1 MVSSQF
7 KRFSKGDPD
16 IGRIGVED
24 DEYEMSITFNLD
36 KPLQTPIQLEVLVQ
50 SLKFHLCK
58 IT

>member
-7 KRFSKGDPD
+7 KRFSKGNPE
-16 IGRIGVED
+16 IGQIDVED
-24 DEYEMSITFNLD
+24 DEYEMSITFNPD
-36 KPLQTPIQLEVLVQ
+36 KPLQTPIQSEVLVQ